1 MKIKLDENLPDRLV
15 PFLTALGHN
24 VDTTGAEQLTGHP
37 DLEVCNAAQA
47 ARFLITQDL
56 DFSDMRQYTAGT
68 HAGLL
73 IMRLTRP
80 GRGALFDRVSAVF
93 QTEQV
98 EDWKGCLVV
107 ATDQKVRVRRP
118 ARPNYSRTARSQNGK
133 GVGRHTRRAPELNAR
148 RIPSSTASSSLAK
161 SSARKRKTR

>member
-1 MKIKLDENLPDRLV
+1 VKIKLDENLPDRLV

-24 VDTTGAEQLTGHP
+24 VDTTRAEQLTGHP
-37 DLEVCNAAQA
+37 DLEVWNAAQA
-47 ARFLITQDL
+47 AHRFLITQDL

-73 IMRLTRP
+73 IVRLTRP
-80 GRGALFDRVSAVF
+80 GRNALFERVSAVF

-118 ARPNYSRTARSQNGK
+118 ARP
-133 GVGRHTRRAPELNAR
+133 
-148 RIPSSTASSSLAK
+148 I
-161 SSARKRKTR
+161 

>member
-1 MKIKLDENLPDRLV
+1 
-15 PFLTALGHN
+15 
-24 VDTTGAEQLTGHP
+24 VDTTRAEQLTGHH
-37 DLEVCNAAQA
+37 DLEVWNAAQA
-47 ARFLITQDL
+47 AHRFLITQDL

-73 IMRLTRP
+73 IVRLTRP

-118 ARPNYSRTARSQNGK
+118 ARP
-133 GVGRHTRRAPELNAR
+133 H
-148 RIPSSTASSSLAK
+148 
-161 SSARKRKTR
+161 